1 MGAILVGTASWT
13 DKTLIASGWY
23 PPEADTPEKR
33 LRFYARQFGLVEV
46 DATYYALPAEQT
58 ATSWAERTPAGFTF
72 NVKAFSLFTQ
82 HPTPVKAMPLDLREA
97 VAGPDSAAAGKERV
111 YLKDV
116 DPGVVDQAW
125 ERFLA
130 ALEPL
135 RQAGKLGA
143 ILLQFPPWF
152 PIGRS
157 RKDYILACASRVA
170 PRRVCVE
177 FRNKTWMSPENQE
190 ETLGFLASHQIPYVC
205 VDMPQGYPSS
215 IPPVLAATSDLAVVR
230 MHGHSDKWDSK
241 NIYERFGYE
250 YSEGELA
257 SWAPRI
263 RDLASGAST
272 THVLFNNCYR
282 NYAQVNAQQLEKLLL
297 HDDLEGEPGRAA
309 AADERGDLVPV
320 VNREAAVIVS
330 LATASPGR
338 RKPSPMTRRRP
349 RREATFAYQ
358 AGTAGR
364 GRAPARAA
372 IGPVAGGPARDR
384 GAGAART
391 GRELCHREPVPPRDG
406 HRRHGRHVHRR
417 RGRRGRRLP
426 GSHPGGVPGGGLH
439 HQPQPQSGRPPVVAS
454 FDGRHLHRDRDRVG
468 SVQRDGDQDLAGAR
482 LLRAAPERPG
492 RRAADLH
499 PEPGLVLVELRG
511 APGVLRA
518 VRGVHHRG

>member
-1 MGAILVGTASWT
+1 VGSILIGTASWT
-13 DKTLIASGWY
+13 DRTLIASGWY
-23 PPEADTPEKR
+23 PPEADNPEKR

-46 DATYYALPAEQT
+46 DATYYALPAEAT

-82 HPTPVKAMPLDLREA
+82 HPTPVRALPVDLR
-97 VAGPDSAAAGKERV
+97 SAASGDSGKDRV
-111 YLKDV
+111 YLSGV
-116 DPGVVDQAW
+116 DPAVVDQAW

-157 RKDYILACASRVA
+157 RKDYIVACASRVA

-177 FRNKTWMSPENQE
+177 FRNKTWMTPENQE

-241 NIYERFGYE
+241 DIYERFGYE
-250 YSEGELA
+250 YSESELA

-263 RDLASGAST
+263 ADLAAGAST

-282 NYAQVNAQQLEKLLL
+282 NYAQVNAQQLEELLLPDDPVL
-297 HDDLEGEPGRAA
+297 HDDPEGQPGRAA

-320 VNREAAVIVS
+320 HVI
-330 LATASPGR
+330 GDGFGER
-338 RKPSPMTRRRP
+338 
-349 RREATFAYQ
+349 
-358 AGTAGR
+358 AG
-364 GRAPARAA
+364 
-372 IGPVAGGPARDR
+372 D
-384 GAGAART
+384 
-391 GRELCHREPVPPRDG
+391 
-406 HRRHGRHVHRR
+406 
-417 RGRRGRRLP
+417 
-426 GSHPGGVPGGGLH
+426 
-439 HQPQPQSGRPPVVAS
+439 PQSG
-454 FDGRHLHRDRDRVG
+454 
-468 SVQRDGDQDLAGAR
+468 
-482 LLRAAPERPG
+482 
-492 RRAADLH
+492 
-499 PEPGLVLVELRG
+499 
-511 APGVLRA
+511 
-518 VRGVHHRG
+518 